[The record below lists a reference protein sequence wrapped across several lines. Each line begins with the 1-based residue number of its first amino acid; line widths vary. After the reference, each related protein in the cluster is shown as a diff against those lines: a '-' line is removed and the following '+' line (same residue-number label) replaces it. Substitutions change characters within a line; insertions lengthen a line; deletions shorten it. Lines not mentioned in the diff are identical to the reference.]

1 MKWGIFLHRSIWVE
15 SGGRGWGRG
24 ERRKVREERRGERGE
39 ERENRLKEEERGRVT
54 KLVTFLNE

>member
-1 MKWGIFLHRSIWVE
+1 MGDLLTQINL
-15 SGGRGWGRG
+15 GRERREGWGRG

-54 KLVTFLNE
+54 KLVTFLSE